1 MLPANEAFVNQ
12 MILHRSNVAK
22 IADVIRREF
31 PVRFA
36 HVSPALLRAYLID
49 FHDRVKFM
57 SLDELRAYGYDRNET
72 VASVLEWHHG
82 INAAHLP
89 SGAREDFLAFIRDF
103 NRIEE
108 DLKRTFFSVQ
118 NISESVERDMRLIER
133 VADVV
138 DTRMSPLRAHE
149 LGFQGR
155 PPSGVAEWLLVAG
168 EPEASS
174 IARAVEGRYTVIVS
188 PTAQDREWASQYS
201 EFRALA
207 R

>member
-1 MLPANEAFVNQ
+1 MS
-12 MILHRSNVAK
+12 LHRSNVAK
-22 IADVIRREF
+22 IADVIRRDY

-36 HVSPALLRAYLID
+36 HVSPALLRAYVID

-57 SLDELRAYGYDRNET
+57 SLDELRPYGYGRNET

-89 SGAREDFLAFIRDF
+89 AGAREDFLAFIREF

-108 DLKRTFFSVQ
+108 DLKRAFFSAQ
-118 NISESVERDMRLIER
+118 KITESVERDMRLIER

-138 DTRMSPLRAHE
+138 DTRMSPIRAHE
-149 LGFQGR
+149 LGFQGK
-155 PPSGVAEWLLVAG
+155 PPSGAAQWLLVAG

-174 IARAVEGRYTVIVS
+174 IARAIEGQYTVIVS
-188 PTAQDREWASQYS
+188 PFAQDHERASQYS
-201 EFRALA
+201 EFMAQA